1 MIYGVMIFLIVLSL
15 LRIILGP
22 SIWDRLVGL
31 NLLTAKVNILIILVA
46 YFLELDYI
54 LDIAISYTLLSFIGI
69 MIISNYI
76 QRKETL

>member
-1 MIYGVMIFLIVLSL
+1 MIYGVMIFLIVLSI

-31 NLLTAKVNILIILVA
+31 NLLAAKVNILIILTA
-46 YFLELDYI
+46 YFLELEYI

-69 MIISNYI
+69 IIIANYI
-76 QRKETL
+76 KRKEAR

>member
-1 MIYGVMIFLIVLSL
+1 MIYAVMIFLILLSI

-22 SIWDRLVGL
+22 SIWDRLIGL
-31 NLLTAKVNILIILVA
+31 NLLAAKVNILIILIA

-69 MIISNYI
+69 IIIANYI
-76 QRKETL
+76 KRKESR